1 MYVVVVNLFERKGVS
16 MKKIRNVR
24 LQVFVS
30 SDVDDRLD
38 DLCEIMGLHKNE
50 IVRVAIANYLLGI
63 TESVNVAKSLVEKEF
78 VKEFSKA
85 EDQESVK

>member
-1 MYVVVVNLFERKGVS
+1 MFS

-24 LQVFVS
+24 LQLFVS
-30 SDVDDRLD
+30 PDVDDRLD
-38 DLCEIMGLHKNE
+38 DLSEIMGLHKNE

-63 TESVNVAKSLVEKEF
+63 NESVNVAKSLVAKEF
-78 VKEFSKA
+78 VKEFAKA

>member
-1 MYVVVVNLFERKGVS
+1 MFS

-24 LQVFVS
+24 LQLFVS
-30 SDVDDRLD
+30 PDVDDRLD
-38 DLCEIMGLHKNE
+38 DLSEIMGLHKNE

-63 TESVNVAKSLVEKEF
+63 NESVNVAKSLVKKEF
-78 VKEFSKA
+78 VKEFAKA

>member
-1 MYVVVVNLFERKGVS
+1 MFS

-24 LQVFVS
+24 LQLFVS
-30 SDVDDRLD
+30 PDVDDRLD
-38 DLCEIMGLHKNE
+38 DLSEIMGLHKNE

-63 TESVNVAKSLVEKEF
+63 NESVNVAKSLVTKEF
-78 VKEFSKA
+78 VKEFAKA